1 MATRMAMCPLSFA
14 RQHSPLGPPGAQ
26 VPVQDHAELAS
37 RIAVLDRVLGPHPH
51 FPEQSEIESTCR
63 GRLGP
68 NPRRSQFEYFSEL
81 RTCYLRNGRP
91 QGGDKTLVGMSEP
104 SWSN

>member
-51 FPEQSEIESTCR
+51 IPVQSEFREHL
-63 GRLGP
+63 LGA
-68 NPRRSQFEYFSEL
+68 L
-81 RTCYLRNGRP
+81 RTESSSFAVRILLRTLHMLLSNGRCEGVTKP
-91 QGGDKTLVGMSEP
+91 LWE
-104 SWSN
+104 